1 MQQTPS
7 SSLCN
12 AWLESAIRRS
22 EGIGRPR
29 AEPGFIR
36 TLADRMVE
44 VPSLAPVAWVR
55 STSGDMAPAQRHVDA
70 PAAAQ

>member
-7 SSLCN
+7 SSSCN

-29 AEPGFIR
+29 SEPGFIR
-36 TLADRMVE
+36 TLADRLVE
-44 VPSLAPVAWVR
+44 VPSLGPVAWVR
-55 STSGDMAPAQRHVDA
+55 SANDDMAPAKRHVDA
-70 PAAAQ
+70 PGAA